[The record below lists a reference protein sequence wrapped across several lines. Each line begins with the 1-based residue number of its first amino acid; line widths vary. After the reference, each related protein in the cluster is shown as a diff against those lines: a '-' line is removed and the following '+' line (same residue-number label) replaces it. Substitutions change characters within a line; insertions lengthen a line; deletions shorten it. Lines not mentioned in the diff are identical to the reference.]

1 MEDQVVECS
10 LDVALAQC
18 DVVRE
23 YEYVH
28 QERVQLVL
36 LLCSGFLGHQ
46 LNLGSLRHGALHSTW
61 LKGYWANGREPR
73 IELPTRICVAPWT
86 IADSKSLLMPADK
99 YFASGYEPLKSL

>member
-1 MEDQVVECS
+1 MECF

-23 YEYVH
+23 CEYVH
-28 QERVQLVL
+28 QEREQMVL

-61 LKGYWANGREPR
+61 LKGYWGVGREPR
-73 IELPTRICVAPWT
+73 IELPTRICVAPWE
-86 IADSKSLLMPADK
+86 IADSKSLLMPADNEV
-99 YFASGYEPLKSL
+99 AIGYEALKPP